1 MMARRW
7 LILLGLLL
15 ALLGGQARADS
26 CTLTAS
32 DIVFPSVSSISSS
45 DAFTSSTS
53 WNVTCNWTAFTTA
66 LVAPNVTVCL
76 YLGAGTNSSASVTAP
91 RQMANG
97 AVKANYNLY
106 SDTSYAASKI
116 WGGWAGTTTSTT
128 PIILTMTKTG
138 GTGSLS
144 QSFTVYGKL
153 TADATLAAN
162 SVGASDITVTS
173 DFGSGSALVQYL
185 FTLLGSAVCTLGPT
199 AAIPFQVRANV
210 INDCNINV
218 GNIAFPNSS
227 LLSSTVRSTSSMSIR
242 CSAGTAYRVLL
253 SYGGNGSGTARNMKK
268 IAGTELVSYQLSNT
282 LDGTTWADG
291 ASGTLVVG
299 GTGDGTTVSQ
309 TVFGR
314 VPVQSTPSPGDYKDT
329 ITATVQF

>member
-32 DIVFPSVSSISSS
+32 DIVFPNVSSISSS
-45 DAFTSSTS
+45 DAFTASTG
-53 WNVTCNWTAFTTA
+53 WNVTCSWTAFTTA
-66 LVAPNVTVCL
+66 LLAPNVTVCL
-76 YLGAGTNSSASVTAP
+76 YLGAGSNSSSTVTNP

-97 AVKANYNLY
+97 AVKVNYNLY

-116 WGGWAGTTTSTT
+116 WGGWSGTSTSST
-128 PIILTMTKTG
+128 PIIITMTKTG

-144 QSFTVYGKL
+144 QAITINGKL

-162 SVGASDITVTS
+162 NVGATDLTVTS
-173 DFGSGSALVQYL
+173 DFGSGSALIQYL
-185 FTLLGSAVCTLGPT
+185 FTLLGSSVCTLGPT
-199 AAIPFQVRANV
+199 AAIPFQVRGKV
-210 INDCNINV
+210 INDCNISI
-218 GNIAFPNSS
+218 GNIAFPDTS

-242 CSAGTAYRVLL
+242 CSVNTAYRIQL
-253 SYGGNGSGTARNMKK
+253 SYGGNASGTTRNMKK
-268 IAGTELVSYQLSNT
+268 LTGTELVSYQLSNT
-282 LDGTTWADG
+282 LDGTTWGDG
-291 ASGTLVVG
+291 TSGTAVVT
-299 GTGDGTTVSQ
+299 GTGDGNSSSLTVY
-309 TVFGR
+309 GR

-329 ITATVQF
+329 ITATVFF